1 MAFVGWFVFEI
12 VKGRDRSSKKN
23 SSSQKGAESKPPPF
37 ESNDP
42 YDRIREEILE
52 KKAERQSEIPA
63 LGEEAS
69 VPVEVRATLEDTEK
83 STQQSQSQSQST
95 PSKPPVVKT
104 EDTSIYH
111 TFKQQEK
118 EILETQKKAKALL
131 SQASLK
137 SLQRNDAQSFVH
149 QNPQSHLRVSAQ
161 IRRNLKTQKA
171 AQVALI
177 TGEILSSPLAIRK
190 N

>member
-12 VKGRDRSSKKN
+12 VKGRGRSSKKN

-42 YDRIREEILE
+42 YDRIREEILG

-83 STQQSQSQSQST
+83 STQQSPT
-95 PSKPPVVKT
+95 PSKPVVKT

-131 SQASLK
+131 SQVSLK

-177 TGEILSSPLAIRK
+177 TGEILSSPLALRK

>member
-12 VKGRDRSSKKN
+12 VKGRGRSSKKN

-83 STQQSQSQSQST
+83 STQQSQST
-95 PSKPPVVKT
+95 PSKPVVKT

-131 SQASLK
+131 SQVSLK

-177 TGEILSSPLAIRK
+177 TGEILSSPLALRK

>member
-83 STQQSQSQSQST
+83 STQQSQVQST
-95 PSKPPVVKT
+95 PSKPVIKT
-104 EDTSIYH
+104 EDTSIYDA
-111 TFKQQEK
+111 FKQQEQ

-131 SQASLK
+131 SQVSLK